1 MVNRKIVRR
10 LRDSRCRGNWVRAS
24 ASLILPGAS
33 AFPFR
38 ILHGRNIDNR
48 LDGFSAAT
56 TGSISASRLP
66 RGGFS
71 SFALQDVLVDAGVR
85 RTGTDFRSGG
95 VIMPHM
101 SRAADV
107 VLQKTLSNMV
117 PAGLTCRGSLCGGSV
132 EHFFVVLRTEVVR
145 FVSDQGSGG
154 RLGSI
159 GGCGRS

>member
-1 MVNRKIVRR
+1 
-10 LRDSRCRGNWVRAS
+10 
-24 ASLILPGAS
+24 
-33 AFPFR
+33 
-38 ILHGRNIDNR
+38 
-48 LDGFSAAT
+48 
-56 TGSISASRLP
+56 
-66 RGGFS
+66 
-71 SFALQDVLVDAGVR
+71 
-85 RTGTDFRSGG
+85 
-95 VIMPHM
+95 MPHM

-159 GGCGRS
+159 GDMDAFPCDVRVRSKEACPF